1 MNFKKMSYPA
11 LLMAIVAVTELIS
24 AFTTMRYLVSPSI
37 VVILRVIINAVLEPA
52 VFFVLLE
59 VLKKKEKKIFAI
71 ASLVLCALSFKG
83 LANSASLLTSGEW
96 IDILV
101 NGYANSVLFAF
112 FKIAMLAILGISLL
126 TDKKM
131 TGLYNVVF
139 YLGSFALLYGS
150 VIMSIANPAAIITNL
165 SDFLFLLALW
175 YIPRFFDENKIATT
189 ATSKKKIKFLVIL
202 VAAMYALLFFA
213 GGIANSGSGSSSS
226 SSSSSSSNKG
236 GFVGSDGKYHAY
248 VPEFGDDVNNW
259 MAENW

>member
-1 MNFKKMSYPA
+1 MKLKNLSYPA

-24 AFTTMRYLVSPSI
+24 TFTTMRYLVSPSF
-37 VVILRVIINAVLEPA
+37 VVIIRIIITAILEPA
-52 VFFVLLE
+52 VFFVLLA
-59 VLKKKEKKIFAI
+59 VLNKNKDKKVIAI
-71 ASLVLCALSFKG
+71 ASLVLCALSFRD
-83 LANSASLLTSGEW
+83 LANSASLLTSGEF
-96 IDILV
+96 IDVLV
-101 NGYANSVLFAF
+101 NGYANSVLFAL
-112 FKIAMLAILGISLL
+112 FKTAMLAILGISLIS
-126 TDKKM
+126 DKKM

-139 YLGSFALLYGS
+139 YLGAFLVLYGS

-175 YIPRFFDENKIATT
+175 YIPRFFDESKIATT

-213 GGIANSGSGSSSS
+213 GGIANSCSGSSSS
-226 SSSSSSSNKG
+226 SSSSINKN